1 MQLNTNFDFE
11 IIKNIRSEGANS
23 SLYLVIDLQVG
34 SNFILKKVDENNEFI
49 ENVEIE
55 NGIQKYVAGEA
66 IYIPGLEEKRK
77 WGEGSGARTYYKE
90 RNVRIKEEYQQG
102 SFFEQL
108 EEKYGLSQERLKH
121 IVYKKE

>member
-1 MQLNTNFDFE
+1 MRY
-11 IIKNIRSEGANS
+11 KNASHV
-23 SLYLVIDLQVG
+23 LPDKL
-34 SNFILKKVDENNEFI
+34 LKE
-49 ENVEIE
+49 
-55 NGIQKYVAGEA
+55 IQKYVDGEA
-66 IYIPGLEEKRK
+66 IYIPKVEEKRK

-102 SFFEQL
+102 SSFEQL